1 MFDAAKNIVAS
12 AFFVKIILI
21 FVFFTGLDLLSALK
35 STRKVAEIIELKEKI
50 GDVPVPV
57 LSTEEDFPGLDQNRS
72 AQEASSFKHG
82 NISSCVAKT
91 LQTACRKI
99 CNGTKP

>member
-1 MFDAAKNIVAS
+1 MFNAAKNFVAS
-12 AFFVKIILI
+12 AFFVKIIL
-21 FVFFTGLDLLSALK
+21 FFFFTGLDQLSALK

-50 GDVPVPV
+50 GNVPVPV
-57 LSTEEDFPGLDQNRS
+57 LSTEEDFPGVDQNRN
-72 AQEASSFKHG
+72 AQEVSSFKHG
-82 NISSCVAKT
+82 NISSCLANT